1 MSKEPMIKLQ
11 PGGEAPI
18 LSCNVP
24 EGRLGWRQAWEA
36 WAARG

>member
-18 LSCNVP
+18 LSYNVP
-24 EGRLGWRQAWEA
+24 EGTTYSGRNFIDL
-36 WAARG
+36 